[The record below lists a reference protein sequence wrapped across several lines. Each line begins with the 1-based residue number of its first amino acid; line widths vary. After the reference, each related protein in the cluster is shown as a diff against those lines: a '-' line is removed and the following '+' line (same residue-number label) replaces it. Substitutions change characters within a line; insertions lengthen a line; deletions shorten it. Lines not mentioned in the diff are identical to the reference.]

1 MLKFRKHFPVCTHTL
16 YANTAAFGLLHEDLL
31 EWRQDH
37 DMDYLIGGGAMK
49 MESMGLI
56 SDARNSVGEFFGC
69 DRKRVALLPNF
80 SLGVNMLAEG
90 LDKSHHI
97 LLLKDDYPS
106 LNWPFERRGF
116 TISYVAADENLEEN
130 ISKKIKAGGISVLAL
145 SLVQW
150 LTGIQIDLE
159 WLKGLKK
166 SYPDLIIIAD
176 GTQFCGATEFC
187 FKDSGIDILGA
198 SGYKWLLAGSGNGF
212 MLFDEGISG
221 RISVKNIGFNSA
233 NTDLSARDGI
243 RFAKYFEPGH
253 LDSLCFGSLHFA
265 LEMLRKTGMDR
276 IDAHNRNLGKLA
288 KARFEELGLLAG
300 SVIRRKHHSTIFNI
314 TGDEKLLNHL
324 KTNKVACSQRGGGI
338 RLGFHVYNTENDVD
352 RIVDILR
359 TQC

>member
-1 MLKFRKHFPVCTHTL
+1 MLKFRKHFPVFTHTV

-31 EWRQDH
+31 EWRQEH

-56 SDARNSVGEFFGC
+56 SDARNSVAEFFGC
-69 DRKRVALLPNF
+69 ERERVALLPNF
-80 SLGVNMLAEG
+80 SLGLNILAES

-106 LNWPFERRGF
+106 LNWPFEHRGF
-116 TISYVAADENLEEN
+116 TISYIDADENLEEH
-130 ISKKIKAGGISVLAL
+130 ISNKIREGGVSVLAI

-159 WLKGLKK
+159 WLQGLKR

-212 MLFDEGISG
+212 MLFDEGITG
-221 RISVKNIGFNSA
+221 RLSVRHIGFNSA
-233 NTDLSARDGI
+233 NTDLTARDSI

-276 IDAHNRNLGKLA
+276 IAAHNRNLGQLA
-288 KARFEELGLLAG
+288 MAHFQELGLLAE
-300 SVIRRKHHSTIFNI
+300 SVARRKVHSTIFNI
-314 TGDEKLLNHL
+314 KGDELLFNHL
-324 KTNKVACSQRGGGI
+324 LANKVACSQRGGGI
-338 RLGFHVYNTENDVD
+338 RLAFHGYNTENDVD
-352 RIVDILR
+352 RIVEILKR
-359 TQC
+359 KL